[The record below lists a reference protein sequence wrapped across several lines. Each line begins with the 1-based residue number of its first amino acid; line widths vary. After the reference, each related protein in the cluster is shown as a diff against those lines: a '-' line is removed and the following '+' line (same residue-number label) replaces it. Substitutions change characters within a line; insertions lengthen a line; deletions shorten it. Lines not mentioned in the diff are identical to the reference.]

1 MTEEKSEKKPTLL
14 SDQEIEELR
23 SFSQTQRFGMSP
35 IPRVSLTVLAGLS
48 YGFLSGF
55 HGTFKAAGLQYLAQ
69 NAHRLPTTKGG
80 WYFYHKRKNYVV
92 LKAAL
97 GSGFKGAF
105 KFGGGAGLYFG
116 SEAALDYL
124 RGDDH
129 IDFLSTTASATTLGL
144 LYSSI
149 KIQGR
154 RAKILAVRNA
164 FYFGLVTGLIQDG
177 LRYLR
182 GNKIW
187 YVNRLI
193 E

>member
-1 MTEEKSEKKPTLL
+1 MPETSLEEKPQTL
-14 SDQEIEELR
+14 SDDEIERLR
-23 SFSQTQRFGMSP
+23 SFSRTQRFGMSP
-35 IPRVSLTVLAGLS
+35 IPRVSLTVMAGS
-48 YGFLSGF
+48 TYGFLSGF

-97 GSGFKGAF
+97 GSGFKGAL

-124 RGDDH
+124 RGDEH

-144 LYSSI
+144 AYSAI

-154 RAKILAVRNA
+154 RAKIAGVRNA
-164 FYFGLVTGLIQDG
+164 FCFGLVTGLIQDG

-182 GNKIW
+182 GNNVW
-187 YVNRLI
+187 YVNRFI